1 MAFMP
6 AWVYILF
13 IKRKEGFPMKKK
25 LASLLA
31 ALLLCLSLLPAQA
44 LAASAPDPVPP
55 PAVSENEEILRW
67 TPPPKDP
74 DPDNGE
80 IN

>member
-31 ALLLCLSLLPAQA
+31 ALLLSLLPAQA
-44 LAASAPDPVPP
+44 LAASDPDPVPP

-67 TPPPKDP
+67 TPPPEEP
-74 DPDNGE
+74 DPVPGDF
-80 IN
+80 